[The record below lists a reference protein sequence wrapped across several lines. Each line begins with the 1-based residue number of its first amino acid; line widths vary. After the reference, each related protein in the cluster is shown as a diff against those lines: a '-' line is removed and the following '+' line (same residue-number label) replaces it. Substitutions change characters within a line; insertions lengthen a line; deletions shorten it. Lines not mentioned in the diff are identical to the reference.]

1 MYYSWGRGEHNMQDH
16 AKARKIL
23 EKAGFEGAALDEAD
37 ALMTSTGIALM
48 IARALSRL
56 VERDGLS
63 PAAAVRSLRQI
74 LREQDLL
81 SD

>member
-1 MYYSWGRGEHNMQDH
+1 MQDH

-23 EKAGFEGAALDEAD
+23 EKSGFEGAALDEAD

-74 LREQDLL
+74 LRDQGLL

>member
-1 MYYSWGRGEHNMQDH
+1 MQDH

-23 EKAGFEGAALDEAD
+23 EKASFEGAALDEAD

-74 LREQDLL
+74 LRDQGLL